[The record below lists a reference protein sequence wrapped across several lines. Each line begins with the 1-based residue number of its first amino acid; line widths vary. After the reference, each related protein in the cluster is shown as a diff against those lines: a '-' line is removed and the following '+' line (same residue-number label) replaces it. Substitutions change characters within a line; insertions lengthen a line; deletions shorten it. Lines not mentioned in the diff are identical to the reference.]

1 MKKLVINM
9 NYECGKTMK
18 QLRQIEG
25 ISPEDV
31 LKQIGISKSY
41 LSELENGKKNID
53 IKLIQ
58 KFMLIFGESMT
69 VSDFFILHEHLK
81 DIKPFGI
88 VKYILHEK
96 KCKY

>member
-1 MKKLVINM
+1 MEKLVFDM

-18 QLRQIEG
+18 RLRQIEG
-25 ISPEDV
+25 LTSDQV
-31 LKQIGISKSY
+31 SAQMGISKSY
-41 LSELENGKKNID
+41 LFELENGKKNID

-58 KFMLIFGESMT
+58 KFMFVFGKDMK

-81 DIKPFGI
+81 DIEPDGMI
-88 VKYILHEK
+88 RYILHEK